1 MFRILAVATALAV
14 LALPAAQAAQ
24 CPPGYK
30 LDCKPQSTPQK
41 QKAPPPC
48 RCVPEAPGN
57 WSGGGKSDIK
67 KKNVPQVQKQKSPG
81 PND

>member
-1 MFRILAVATALAV
+1 MRSVISIAFVSSIVGFASS
-14 LALPAAQAAQ
+14 AAAAPQ

-30 LDCKPQSTPQK
+30 LDCKPQTEAQK

-48 RCVPEAPGN
+48 RCVPAPAGS

-67 KKNVPQVQKQKSPG
+67 KKNVPQVQPNKQPK
-81 PND
+81 D